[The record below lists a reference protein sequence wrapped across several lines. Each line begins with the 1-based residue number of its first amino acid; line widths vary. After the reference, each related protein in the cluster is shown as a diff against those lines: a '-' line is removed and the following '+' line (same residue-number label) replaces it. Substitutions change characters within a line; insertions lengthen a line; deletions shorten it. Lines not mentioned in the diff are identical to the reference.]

1 MEFCENQIQGYQIG
15 LDDLEL
21 FKSQLKEKQNEFT
34 LENAKLIERISK
46 LSSELYEDRI
56 ALNDLAVQEYKK
68 TGEKKLL
75 CGIGIRVGVALEYD
89 EVKALDWSKKHELC
103 LTLNKR
109 EFENIAKSQVLDF
122 VEKKENIT
130 VTFPKKIEY
139 SLEPI
144 GDSGI

>member
-139 SLEPI
+139 SLKPI